1 MKHPYLEMIDN
12 REPVIFDGAT
22 GTEIQKREPK
32 PEDFGAYAGCNEY
45 LNISRPDIIEAI
57 HIKYL
62 EAGAH
67 VIETNTFG
75 GSHPKLKEFGLE
87 ERVLEI
93 NKAAAAIAR
102 RAIEKAGGT
111 QQRFVCG
118 SIGPTGFLPSSSDK
132 ELSSI
137 SFDKLVDI
145 FREQAGGLIDGGA
158 DILLIETSQD
168 LLEVRA
174 AILAIRQ
181 LSKSIKR
188 HIPLQVQVTMDASGH
203 MLLGSDINAFL
214 GAVQAMGADIIGLN
228 CSTGP
233 DEMTPWI
240 DKLLNLS
247 TLPVVMMPNAGLP
260 VNVDG
265 KAVYK
270 MTPDEFAKKVCAF
283 VEQKGV
289 SVVGGCCGTSPDHI
303 RALADSLKGVKV
315 AQKQK
320 RCCFLS
326 TTVSGLDLE
335 KLPRPIIIGERL
347 NTQGSKKTK
356 EHVLN
361 RNFDEL
367 YQIAKEQIDK
377 NSSLIDIC
385 VAANELNVGEAEM
398 MVDVVKF
405 LRDRVNVPF
414 CIDTT
419 EPPVLEAALR
429 HSPGSVLIN
438 SINLEHGGEKAR
450 KILRL
455 AADFG
460 CPVIALTIDDKG
472 MAATAGRKLEVA
484 RALIKLACDEYGLPE
499 HFVYIDPL
507 VFTLA
512 TGDVNTANVALE
524 SLEALRRIK
533 KEFPNVRTAM
543 GVSNVSFG
551 LKPAARRVLNNLMLH
566 HSVSAGLDGAIFNPM
581 HVDDV
586 NKYDTKIRELGE
598 DLLFNRREDS
608 LHRLVDFFENEF
620 VSPDKG
626 RPQGAPVQS
635 IESRRGD
642 PRGRP
647 LSPQEQLHN
656 AVINR
661 DKRNLQETIDA
672 LLKDKSA
679 TDILN
684 TILLPAMSQ
693 VGEKM
698 ATGEMIL
705 PFVLQAAEVMKEAV
719 SILEP
724 HLKKEGGD
732 VAKGKM
738 IIATVYGDVHD
749 IGKNLVASILRNQGF
764 EVIDLGKQVAIDTIV
779 EAVKREKPD
788 AVGLSALLV
797 TTSRQM
803 GECVKEFNRLG
814 MNVPIIIGGA
824 AVNKEFASKISLF
837 DDGSTYASGVYYARD
852 AFDTSKILSSILSS
866 KK

>member
-367 YQIAKEQIDK
+367 YQIAKEQIDR

-385 VAANELNVGEAEM
+385 VAANELDVSEAEM

-419 EPPVLEAALR
+419 EPAVMEAALR

-450 KILRL
+450 KILQM
-455 AADFG
+455 ASDFG

-472 MAATAGRKLEVA
+472 MAATADRKLEVA
-484 RALIKLACDEYGLPE
+484 RALIKLACDEYGLPQ

-512 TGDVNTANVALE
+512 TGDVNTANAALE

-551 LKPAARRVLNNLMLH
+551 LKPSARRVLNNLMLH
-566 HSVSAGLDGAIFNPM
+566 HSVLAGLDGAIFNPM

-608 LHRLVDFFENEF
+608 LHRLVDFFENEAKSSSTKNKNI
-620 VSPDKG
+620 VDTGLDSK
-626 RPQGAPVQS
+626 
-635 IESRRGD
+635 EN
-642 PRGRP
+642 
-647 LSPQEQLHN
+647 LSAEKQLHD

-684 TILLPAMSQ
+684 TILLPAMSE

-698 ATGEMIL
+698 AAGEMIL

-764 EVIDLGKQVAIDTIV
+764 EVIDLGKQVSIDTIV
-779 EAVKREKPD
+779 DAVNREKPD

-824 AVNKEFASKISLF
+824 AVNKEFASKISVL
-837 DDGSTYASGVYYARD
+837 DDNSTYASGVYYARD
-852 AFDTSKILSSILSS
+852 AFDTSKILGSISSA